1 MGMRCRTFTMIAFYS
16 RCVKDQNVKKTELA
30 LDAFQKGYLV
40 GKAEVYC
47 EQVRTGAKLVGAFGF
62 DRRYIGLVKRTVRTE
77 GCKVVIDQSYS
88 PERAT
93 AYVYRYAFVRLLI
106 KTLLS
111 SSGES
116 VSGTAIWVSGKLF
129 GYSDCE
135 IARYL
140 EDQGYVKNA
149 LR

>member
-1 MGMRCRTFTMIAFYS
+1 MHLTHA
-16 RCVKDQNVKKTELA
+16 DTESDNQRRRDRPGGQPK

-62 DRRYIGLVKRTVRTE
+62 DRSYIALVKRTVKTE
-77 GCKVVIDQSYS
+77 GCKLVIDQSYS

-93 AYVYRYAFVRLLI
+93 AYVYRYAFVRLLM

-140 EDQGYVKNA
+140 EEHGYVKNA
-149 LR
+149 L